1 MLPKMWVLLLGAWEP
16 GEVGNN
22 TEQGLEPGWA
32 LSSLASSFQA
42 LPAEA
47 TFAGLGGCGGFA
59 LGRFKGLCL

>member
-1 MLPKMWVLLLGAWEP
+1 MLPKMCVLLLGAWEP
-16 GEVGNN
+16 GEVCNK

-32 LSSLASSFQA
+32 LSSLASSFQGPSA
-42 LPAEA
+42 AA

>member
-32 LSSLASSFQA
+32 LSSLASSF
-42 LPAEA
+42 
-47 TFAGLGGCGGFA
+47 
-59 LGRFKGLCL
+59 